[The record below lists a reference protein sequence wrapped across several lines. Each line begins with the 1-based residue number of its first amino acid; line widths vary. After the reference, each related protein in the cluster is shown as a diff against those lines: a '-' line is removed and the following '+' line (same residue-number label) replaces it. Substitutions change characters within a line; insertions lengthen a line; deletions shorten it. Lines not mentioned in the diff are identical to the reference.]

1 MEETRGQ
8 IRGTV
13 EELRDRVNERLDWR
27 HYVDRYPG
35 SSLTAAVA
43 LGVLLGRF
51 VGSFGRRNGRAED
64 EAPAYGGYRT
74 AERYGDS
81 GFTATAAGEEP
92 SYSSTRRALGQ
103 SASRLGSRAE
113 GIINRLIDELTDA
126 VETTLVPALTTRFR
140 SLIDFDRRG
149 GRRHE
154 GGYGG
159 GSRRWDEPVREQ
171 RGGIY
176 SGGPAGSQ
184 HFPSQGRTAEQP

>member
-1 MEETRGQ
+1 MEETRSQ
-8 IRGTV
+8 IRSTV

-43 LGVLLGRF
+43 VGVLLGRF
-51 VGSFGRRNGRAED
+51 VASFTRRSGRTE
-64 EAPAYGGYRT
+64 EPYAYGGYRT
-74 AERYGDS
+74 AEGYGES
-81 GFTATAAGEEP
+81 GFTATAGAAE
-92 SYSSTRRALGQ
+92 SSFSGARRALGQ
-103 SASRLGSRAE
+103 SASRLGTRAE
-113 GIINRLIDELTDA
+113 GIVNRLIDEMTDA
-126 VETTLVPALTTRFR
+126 VESTLLPALTTRFR

-154 GGYGG
+154 GGHGG
-159 GSRRWDEPVREQ
+159 GSRRWDEPVREE